1 MSRAL
6 RLATLGLAV
15 ISSARGGEAQGAAP
29 TPTGAQAAELAA
41 QRGAEGPLDNDAF
54 LSTHAQASA
63 ALASFDRTFVELREA
78 RLDAANTRRW
88 TLALDELERALRDS
102 RTGDGVAPIPTPAG
116 VPTPWSDVDGT
127 ADPRLDR
134 RREGVEQ
141 AVERR
146 LRALKPEVLALWST
160 GAGARGEE
168 RRLRAARDLPALRD
182 IERNFPLTRAA
193 LLAALALS
201 DAELE
206 RAAPANALQWLERA
220 QRHAEACGV
229 TATRLDARKAL
240 AQAELDAQRGASARA
255 DELWR
260 NTTKLEEAGLVALDE
275 LAVRY
280 ARPTLEPGIGLRA
293 GLCFLEGNRAVVHI
307 PSSVSLGAERLDR
320 LVLVDL
326 AKPARISVATPLR
339 LFEPL
344 GVQPGATERPVEP
357 PGWAL
362 APASDGRGVVTTLGR
377 RSYENDNVLAAI
389 DFVEVPGSAAPPEA
403 RLRWAWQGG
412 TCVAGPL
419 ASVGGSAAQ
428 LEWGAIEFQPGV
440 SVQDGAVYV
449 LAREYSGGLAG
460 DETAEAQART
470 AAEIRSWLACFDVGS
485 GALRWRTFLGKGSEL
500 QRSAGRFFAANLPTA
515 AAAPLVGDERS
526 VFAGTHTGFGAMLER
541 LDGRLAWSFRV
552 QRRDPQRRSW
562 SAGAPVFDASGRTI
576 LWAPMDSDHLYW
588 LRAERE
594 LEATGLLRAAP
605 RRDSEAEV
613 LVGGDGKAAVVLAR
627 IGAGRAAVGWDAVS
641 GATALA
647 PELGPAEK
655 FSGEGLTSPTRALF
669 ASNRGLYVL
678 DRTKDLYL
686 VDYAP
691 LAAPAD
697 GVATTGGSVHARGD
711 TVCVLG
717 VNALWVFRA
726 R

>member
-15 ISSARGGEAQGAAP
+15 LWPASEVRAQVGGAAP
-29 TPTGAQAAELAA
+29 SGKQAAELAA

-54 LSTHAQASA
+54 LSTNPEANA
-63 ALASFDRTFVELREA
+63 ALASFDRTFVELRESP
-78 RLDAANTRRW
+78 LDAGATRRW

-102 RTGDGVAPIPTPAG
+102 RTGDCVAPIPTPAG
-116 VPTPWSDVDGT
+116 TATPWNDPDGT

-134 RREGVEQ
+134 RREGVEL
-141 AVERR
+141 AVLRR
-146 LRALKPEVLALWST
+146 LRALKPEVFALWSA
-160 GAGARGEE
+160 GAGVRGEE
-168 RRLRAARDLPALRD
+168 RRARAARDVAALRD
-182 IERNFPLTRAA
+182 VERNFPCTRAA

-206 RAAPANALQWLERA
+206 RAAPANALRWLERA
-220 QRHAEACGV
+220 RKHAEACGMP
-229 TATRLDARKAL
+229 ATKLELRETLAR
-240 AQAELDAQRGASARA
+240 AELEAQRGASVNP
-255 DELWR
+255 DETWR
-260 NTTKLEEAGLVALDE
+260 NASKLESAGLVALDE
-275 LAVRY
+275 IAMRF
-280 ARPTLEPGIGLRA
+280 ARPMLEPGIGLRA
-293 GLCFLEGNRAVVHI
+293 GMCFLDGGRAVVHI
-307 PSSVSLGAERLDR
+307 PSSVSLGSERLDR
-320 LVLVDL
+320 LVLIDL

-362 APASDGRGVVTTLGR
+362 APASDGRGIVTTLGR
-377 RSYENDNVLAAI
+377 RSYDNDNVLAAI
-389 DFVEVPGSAAPPEA
+389 DFVEISGSAEPPEA

-419 ASVGGSAAQ
+419 ASVGGSAARID
-428 LEWGAIEFQPGV
+428 WGAVEFQPGAI
-440 SVQDGAVYV
+440 VQDGAVYV
-449 LAREYSGGLAG
+449 LVREYSGGLAG
-460 DETAEAQART
+460 DETAESQART
-470 AAEIRSWLACFDVGS
+470 AAEIRSWVACFDVAS

-500 QRSAGRFFAANLPTA
+500 QRSAGRFFSANLPTA
-515 AAAPLVGDERS
+515 AAAPLVGDERLL
-526 VFAGTHTGFGAMLER
+526 FAGTHTGFGSLCER
-541 LDGRLAWSFRV
+541 LDGRIDWSFKV

-562 SAGAPVFDASGRTI
+562 STGAPVFDALGRSI

-588 LRAERE
+588 LRAESD
-594 LEATGLLRAAP
+594 LATAGLLAATP
-605 RRDSEAEV
+605 RRDGEAEV
-613 LVGGDGKAAVVLAR
+613 LVGGDADGAVVLAR
-627 IGAGRAAVGWDAVS
+627 IGAGRAAAGWEATS

-669 ASNRGLYVL
+669 ATNRGLYVL

-697 GVATTGGSVHARGD
+697 GVAPTGGSVHARGD